1 MSLFVAPGR
10 AAPARSPAGAALTLS
25 GRPTRRA
32 GWRAALAWPDALVL
46 LAAGVAAAATLQQ
59 WDPWPLRGPAGLLLV
74 WFAPGFALLRAVGSD
89 DGPGVLRT
97 VLGVPLSCCLT
108 ILTGIAL
115 DHSPA
120 GLDGTAYVLVLA
132 ALTAALLAGGALRR
146 AAGAPVRA
154 ARVVA
159 LAPAAAG
166 GSAGGRRLVAGVL
179 GLAGLVCAV
188 AWAVAGFAA
197 AVHTVPPPF
206 TTLALETAGSAAGP
220 EAAPPVAVTVQND
233 EGRPLRYRVEVRRG
247 DETVARWD
255 GVGLAS
261 GETWRAA
268 LPAAG
273 GGYEVLLF
281 REGDETPYRRLLLH
295 GQAPPAPAGEG

>member
-1 MSLFVAPGR
+1 M
-10 AAPARSPAGAALTLS
+10 
-25 GRPTRRA
+25 
-32 GWRAALAWPDALVL
+32 L
-46 LAAGVAAAATLQQ
+46 LAAGLAAAATLQQ
-59 WDPWPLRGPAGLLLV
+59 WDPWPLRGPAGLVLV
-74 WFAPGFALLRAVGSD
+74 WFAPGFALLRAVGPGD
-89 DGPGVLRT
+89 GPGDGPGVLRT

-132 ALTAALLAGGALRR
+132 AVTAALLAAGALRR

-159 LAPAAAG
+159 LAPAAG
-166 GSAGGRRLVAGVL
+166 GSAGGRRLAAGAL
-179 GLAGLVCAV
+179 GLAVLVCAV
-188 AWAVAGFAA
+188 AWAVAGLAA
-197 AVHTVPPPF
+197 AVHTVPHPHHPGPGDGG
-206 TTLALETAGSAAGP
+206 AGRGARGG
-220 EAAPPVAVTVQND
+220 PPVAVTVRSD

-273 GGYEVLLF
+273 EGYEVLLF

-295 GQAPPAPAGEG
+295 GEAPPAPVGEG